1 VKDRFPRGRTGRF
14 PLFNYERRTRHYAGG
29 RRLMVL
35 LGTIAF
41 SAGAVFAQSL
51 ENTVEKALDNNPLT
65 KLAESKIKIAEL
77 KVKEAKVGKH
87 PLVQFSQS
95 VIRSNNPQ
103 LVFGSLIEQGRFSP
117 SSFGIESLNNPKAS
131 TNFRS
136 QISFQMPLFD
146 QGETR
151 SRFDQAEIGRLQAN
165 LQAESVRQQLRF
177 DVVRAFYGV
186 VLGKEL
192 LNMRKDAV
200 RSAKANRKK
209 ARDMAEVGL
218 TNEADVLAAEVE
230 VADAEQ
236 RKFEAENQLIT
247 TAAALNLML
256 GDKPEF
262 ERVLIGNLE
271 EKYFPIC
278 DQEELIRTALQNRP
292 DYLSSELAITKS
304 RRQTKTVKDQ
314 KLPRVDAFGNFGY
327 SSPYIKNGST
337 DYTVGVSLNYT
348 LFDAGRKMR
357 TEQAVEAETQA
368 EGEKHVLA
376 NEISLGVVRSFQ
388 NFKTA
393 RSKIKVSIKS
403 ISQADEALRIVQDR
417 YHFNLTT
424 ITEVIRAEA
433 ALQRS
438 KHDLLTARYE
448 YYVSYASVL
457 LATGRLTDVRMFD

>member
-1 VKDRFPRGRTGRF
+1 MTDRLPSRQFGGFPVISEQR
-14 PLFNYERRTRHYAGG
+14 EDRHYSS
-29 RRLMVL
+29 RLSLLVL
-35 LGTIAF
+35 FVTIVF
-41 SAGAVFAQSL
+41 SAGTVFPQSL
-51 ENTVEKALDNNPLT
+51 ENAVEKALNNNPRT

-77 KVKEAKVGKH
+77 KVNEAKVGKQ

-95 VIRSNNPQ
+95 VVRSNNP
-103 LVFGSLIEQGRFSP
+103 VFVFSSLIEQGRFST

-136 QISFQMPLFD
+136 QVSVQMPLFD
-146 QGETR
+146 QRQTR
-151 SRFDQAEIGRLQAN
+151 SRFDQAEIGRRQAN

-186 VLGKEL
+186 VLGEEML
-192 LNMRKDAV
+192 RMRKDAV

-209 ARDMAEVGL
+209 SKDMADVGL

-230 VADAEQ
+230 LADSEQ
-236 RKFEAENQLIT
+236 RKFETENQLIT
-247 TAAALNLML
+247 TMAALNLML
-256 GDKPEF
+256 GDNPEV
-262 ERVLIGNLE
+262 ERILIGDLE

-278 DQEELIRTALQNRP
+278 DQDELIRTALENRP
-292 DYLSSELAITKS
+292 DYLSSELAIKYS
-304 RRQTKTVKDQ
+304 QRQTKAVKDQ

-327 SSPYIKNGST
+327 SSPYITNGSA
-337 DYTVGVSLNYT
+337 DYTVGVSLSYT
-348 LFDAGRKMR
+348 LFDAGRKLR
-357 TEQAVEAETQA
+357 TEQAVEAETLA
-368 EGEKHVLA
+368 EGEKQVLA
-376 NEISLGVVRSFQ
+376 NEISLGVVRAFQ

-417 YHFNLTT
+417 YHFSLTT

-433 ALQRS
+433 ALVRA
-438 KHDLLTARYE
+438 KYDLLSARYE

-457 LATGRLTDVRMFD
+457 LATGRLTDVRLFE